1 MDHQRMNLNHIPPSV
16 ANYLL
21 PQRVLD
27 DTWLFL
33 RERGTHEI
41 EAVVLWVGRVID
53 AQHAEVLAAIPPPQ
67 IAYSSEDG
75 LAVEVP
81 QDALTELISALPD
94 AIHVLA
100 RVHSHPGEAYH
111 SPLDDTNM
119 LISHRG
125 AVSIVVPDFARGAAT
140 LAGCSVNQ
148 LRPPHGWQELSA
160 AAVANLFHVA

>member
-1 MDHQRMNLNHIPPSV
+1 MNLNHIPPSV
-16 ANYLL
+16 GHYLL

-33 RERGTHEI
+33 RERGTHGI
-41 EAVVLWVGRVID
+41 EAVVLWVGQIVD
-53 AQHAEVLAAIPPPQ
+53 AQHADVLAAIRPPQ
-67 IAYSSEDG
+67 VAYRGEDG

-81 QDALTELISALPD
+81 QDALTELISGLPD

-111 SPLDDTNM
+111 SVLDDTNM

-125 AVSIVVPDFARGAAT
+125 AVSIVVPDFARGSAT

-148 LRPPHGWQELSA
+148 LRPPDGWQELSA
-160 AAVANLFHVA
+160 GAVANLFQVA